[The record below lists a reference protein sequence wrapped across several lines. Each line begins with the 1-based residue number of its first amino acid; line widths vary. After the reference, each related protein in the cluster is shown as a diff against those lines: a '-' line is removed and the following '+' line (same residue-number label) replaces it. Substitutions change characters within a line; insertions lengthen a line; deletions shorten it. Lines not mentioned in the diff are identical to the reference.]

1 MRRISLVGLA
11 QAAGVL
17 TMLFSLLTLLQSNF
31 HALQLFT
38 HFRLQYFV
46 VAAILVVAFVLLRDR
61 RYAVLLLA
69 TAFINGAHVLPWY
82 LDEPFATDGP
92 ELKLLQANVLSTNT
106 EFDRLFALLDSEQPD
121 LIVLQEVS
129 HAWAAE
135 LKRLAGLYPHQV
147 VEARD
152 GSFGIAVLAKHPL
165 SAAATV
171 ASEPLGFPTIV
182 ATLETRGRRLQLVAT
197 HPMIPLG
204 AHNFGARNT
213 QLATV
218 GDLLRRLGGARVL
231 VGDLN
236 TSMWDLNYRFLE
248 ARTGLRNV
256 RHGFGVAP
264 TWPVFLPFAMI
275 PIDHVLVSGDVGV
288 RDVRTGPRIG
298 SDHLPLIATLTL

>member
-1 MRRISLVGLA
+1 MQRVSISGLA

-17 TMLFSLLTLLQSNF
+17 TIAFSLVTLLPTNY

-38 HFRLQYFV
+38 HFRLQYFL
-46 VAAILVVAFVLLRDR
+46 VAGLLVVAFILLRDR
-61 RYAVLLLA
+61 RYAVLMFA

-82 LDEPFATDGP
+82 LDEPYVTDGRG
-92 ELKLLQANVLSTNT
+92 LKLLQANVLSTNT
-106 EFDRLFALLDSEQPD
+106 EFDRLFTLLDSEQPD
-121 LIVLQEVS
+121 VVVLQEVS

-135 LKRLAGLYPHQV
+135 LKRLERAYPHQV

-152 GSFGIAVLAKHPL
+152 GNFGIAVLAKYPL
-165 SAAATV
+165 TAAATV

-182 ATLETRGRRLQLVAT
+182 TTLEASGRRLQLVAT

-204 AHNFGARNT
+204 ARSYGARNT

-218 GDLLRRLGGARVL
+218 GELLRRSTGARVL

-236 TSMWDLNYRFLE
+236 TSMWDLNYKALE

-256 RHGFGVAP
+256 RRGFGIAP
-264 TWPVFLPFAMI
+264 TWPIFLPFAMI
-275 PIDHVLVSGDVGV
+275 PIDHVLVSGEVGV
-288 RDVRTGPRIG
+288 RDLHTGPRIG
-298 SDHLPLIATLTL
+298 SDHLPLIVTLTL